1 MWEEIGAIPPR
12 FQVPHK
18 FAGKSN
24 QNWSIDV
31 RGFFTLIFFSTF
43 PLH

>member
-1 MWEEIGAIPPR
+1 MWEEIGAIPLQ
-12 FQVPHK
+12 FEVPHK

-24 QNWSIDV
+24 QNWSIEV

-43 PLH
+43 PLD